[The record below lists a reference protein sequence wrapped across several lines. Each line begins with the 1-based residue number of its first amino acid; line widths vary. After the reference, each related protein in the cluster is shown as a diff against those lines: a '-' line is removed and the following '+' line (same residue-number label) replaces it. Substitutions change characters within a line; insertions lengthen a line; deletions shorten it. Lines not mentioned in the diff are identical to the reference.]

1 MKPAEIRAVVFD
13 MDGVLVDAREWHY
26 QALNRALGLFGFAIS
41 RYDHLTSY
49 DGLPTRE
56 KLKRLTVEQGLPQE
70 LHRLVASAKQL
81 YTRQIIALEC
91 KPQFDKEFMFSRLAS
106 RGYSIAVAS
115 NAVRESVELML
126 DRSRLLEYL
135 VFFLSNEDVKRP
147 KPDPEI
153 YRVAIERLG
162 MAPEEVLVVEDNQYG
177 VMAAEQSGAHLIR
190 VAGVEQVNLG
200 LIDEFLA
207 RHRR

>member
-56 KLKRLTVEQGLPQE
+56 KLKRLTAEQGLPQE

-81 YTRQIIALEC
+81 YTKQIIALEC

-106 RGYSIAVAS
+106 RGYSLAVAS
-115 NAVRESVELML
+115 NAIRESVELML